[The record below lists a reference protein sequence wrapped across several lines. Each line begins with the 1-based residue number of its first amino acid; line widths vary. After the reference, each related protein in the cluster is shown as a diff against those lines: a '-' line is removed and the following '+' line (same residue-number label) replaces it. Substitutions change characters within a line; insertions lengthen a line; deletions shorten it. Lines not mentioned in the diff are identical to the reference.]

1 MSMAKLDIKVRTEM
15 CLEDSYVRNVI
26 VYTNG
31 RIVQGHHVYCL
42 ASRVNIFSQGKVQ
55 RVTPT
60 SPMKVSTVASITKF
74 VSPLVINFIH
84 VGNCWI

>member
-1 MSMAKLDIKVRTEM
+1 MAKMNIKVRTEL
-15 CLEDSYVRNVI
+15 CLEDYCVRYII

-31 RIVQGHHVYCL
+31 RIVQGHRVYCL

-60 SPMKVSTVASITKF
+60 SPMQVSTVASITMSI
-74 VSPLVINFIH
+74 SPLVINFVH